1 MMDSNFNPRD
11 YEGRVQT
18 GAGNLGAILGFC
30 LPNPAQK
37 FGPGRE
43 RERKRS
49 AGTLPRVSALVGVP
63 NYEEG
68 KGPT

>member
-11 YEGRVQT
+11 YEWRVQT

-37 FGPGRE
+37 FCPGRE

-49 AGTLPRVSALVGVP
+49 AGALPRVSALVGVP
-63 NYEEG
+63 DYEEG